1 MEGVGK
7 ATCARDTRGQGGP
20 RGHARGAEA
29 AGDREAGRGEE
40 VRGGPGRGGSGEAGG
55 AAPEESASGRGGR
68 RLAPPRGTERATCAP
83 ARETPATGGASTSAE
98 GGLGERRRSAGTR
111 TGGGETIPG
120 RGEGHPLV
128 LCPRATPGPGE
139 RLRGRGARA
148 GRREVRGRRPGA
160 SARLCGAG
168 AARWRAVDPACA
180 GQRGGGLVLE
190 RRAGKAERGWERERV
205 CVSGEGRR
213 RCRPDPNPCSAPP
226 RASSGED
233 PARAVRALRPK
244 ACHPSPPR
252 AFVAGARKPER
263 GTGRLQRGGQ
273 RGAEVARG
281 APRPAGP
288 RSSRGGEGLPGAS
301 GRPAGRRGDGERMQ
315 RAQLGEVERVQ
326 RRPGVCSRPWVS
338 LLRTKCHFV
347 TSARVSSGH
356 RVRAPVSG
364 EGPLSR
370 SRSAGDTKGCVDS

>member
-1 MEGVGK
+1 MALE
-7 ATCARDTRGQGGP
+7 ATRG
-20 RGHARGAEA
+20 ARRPPETE
-29 AGDREAGRGEE
+29 R
-40 VRGGPGRGGSGEAGG
+40 RGGGRRCAGVRAAEVLGKREGPHLRNPPPAAVAAASLRPGELSARPARLPERRQPPAALAPRRRAAWASGG
-55 AAPEESASGRGGR
+55 AALGPGLGVGR
-68 RLAPPRGTERATCAP
+68 R
-83 ARETPATGGASTSAE
+83 S
-98 GGLGERRRSAGTR
+98 
-111 TGGGETIPG
+111 IPG

-168 AARWRAVDPACA
+168 AARWRAGDPACA

-213 RCRPDPNPCSAPP
+213 RCRPDPNPCSPPP